1 MLHSQVE
8 YPLWYGPFEL
18 AALLA
23 LSLLLILPAGT
34 EGATAS
40 GTGSASESAIASAA
54 ASAEVSAPP
63 SGRLGGLRLGLSA
76 LALAALAYVLWDYH
90 RISQLFLSEDSRSPA
105 YRVDTLAKARGSWL
119 FASQVEFAEFTTAP
133 LTLAN
138 AAAMADLG
146 EAVMHYS
153 PEPQVAQKLVEAL
166 RLAGREE
173 RAAWHATRFQV
184 AFPEEYAAWQQTLA
198 SGAAAAASAGSAP
211 TATSAPASWPTP
223 DPASGRTSG
232 PATRPTF
239 SPAQ

>member
-1 MLHSQVE
+1 V
-8 YPLWYGPFEL
+8 
-18 AALLA
+18 
-23 LSLLLILPAGT
+23 
-34 EGATAS
+34 
-40 GTGSASESAIASAA
+40 SAA
-54 ASAEVSAPP
+54 A

-198 SGAAAAASAGSAP
+198 SAAAAAASAGSAP
-211 TATSAPASWPTP
+211 AAASAPASLPRP
-223 DPASGRTSG
+223 DRASGPASG
-232 PATRPTF
+232 
-239 SPAQ
+239 PAQ